1 MDDLSSELQ
10 KLKIDQSKRHSR
22 REGPSKS
29 WILFLVVIF
38 ALVLV
43 GVFIFSGPAD
53 ALTVR
58 TVRPD
63 LGDREAPVLVA
74 TGYVVAH
81 HKIDLS
87 SKVIGRVEW
96 IGVEKGDRV
105 RKGQLLVKLEDREY
119 RAQVD
124 RALAVHEGASARL
137 AELESGSRP
146 EEIQRARAE
155 MDRAEAQLRTDE
167 ANLDR
172 VEGLVTEGIFTAR
185 DLDEALGRR
194 DVSRANLEALALA
207 LDLVRLGPRIEQIN
221 AARAEV
227 ARARADLDYSETLL
241 DAVEIR
247 APIDGV
253 ILERI
258 VEPGEMVTT
267 SFVGE
272 RGAKSSTVS
281 LADLND
287 LQVELDISQNDF
299 NRIHADQECRA
310 VTDAYP
316 DRVYDC
322 VVAEIAPE
330 ADRQR
335 ATIQVKVQILAP
347 DTLIKPEMNAR
358 VTFLDAD
365 VETTADSGEQLS
377 IPSNSIVDRG
387 SGTAVLVLV
396 NGEVQVRPITI
407 DREVGVVSF
416 VSAGLT
422 GTESIIVG
430 EELTTLQPG
439 DRVERRNE

>member
-1 MDDLSSELQ
+1 MDELSNELH
-10 KLKIDQSKRHSR
+10 KLKIDKSKRHAR
-22 REGPSKS
+22 REGPSPG
-29 WILFLVVIF
+29 WILLLAFVFAGVV
-38 ALVLV
+38 A
-43 GVFIFSGPAD
+43 GVYFFRGSSEAVR
-53 ALTVR
+53 VR
-58 TVRPD
+58 TVRPRVES
-63 LGDREAPVLVA
+63 GESAILVA

-105 RKGQLLVKLEDREY
+105 RRGQLLVKLEDREY
-119 RAQVD
+119 QAQVD
-124 RALAVHEGASARL
+124 RARAVHQGAQARL
-137 AELESGSRP
+137 AELERGSRP
-146 EEIQRARAE
+146 EEIERAQAE
-155 MDRAEAQLRTDE
+155 VDRAEAQLRTDE
-167 ANLDR
+167 ADLTR
-172 VEGLVTEGIFTAR
+172 VQSLVSEGVFTAR
-185 DLDEALGRR
+185 DLDEAVGRR
-194 DVSRANLEALALA
+194 DVARAGLEALTRVYE
-207 LDLVRLGPRIEQIN
+207 LVRLGPRVEQID

-227 ARARADLDYSETLL
+227 ERARADMAYSQTLL

-299 NRIHADQECRA
+299 NRISPEQPCTA

-316 DRVYDC
+316 DRVYEC
-322 VVAEIAPE
+322 MVAEIAPE

-335 ATIQVKVQILAP
+335 ATIQVKVQILDP

-358 VTFLDAD
+358 VTFLDPEA
-365 VETTADSGEQLS
+365 TAREVTEQMS
-377 IPSNSIVDRG
+377 IPAGALIDHETG
-387 SGTAVLVLV
+387 KAVLILV
-396 NGEVQVRPITI
+396 DGEVRVKPITV
-407 DREVGVVSF
+407 DREVNDVAYVA
-416 VSAGLT
+416 AGLS
-422 GTESIIVG
+422 GDESIIVG
-430 EELTTLQPG
+430 DELQALKSG
-439 DRVERRNE
+439 DRVEGRPE

>member
-1 MDDLSSELQ
+1 MDELSNELH
-10 KLKIDQSKRHSR
+10 KLKIDKSKRHAR
-22 REGPSKS
+22 REGPSPG
-29 WILFLVVIF
+29 WILLLAFVFAGVVASVYF
-38 ALVLV
+38 FRGSSEAVR
-43 GVFIFSGPAD
+43 
-53 ALTVR
+53 VR
-58 TVRPD
+58 TVRPRVES
-63 LGDREAPVLVA
+63 GESAVLVA

-105 RKGQLLVKLEDREY
+105 RRGQLLVKLEDREY
-119 RAQVD
+119 QAQVD
-124 RALAVHEGASARL
+124 RARAVHQGAQARL
-137 AELESGSRP
+137 AELERGSRP
-146 EEIQRARAE
+146 EEIERAQAE
-155 MDRAEAQLRTDE
+155 VDRAEAQLRTDE
-167 ANLDR
+167 ADLTR
-172 VEGLVTEGIFTAR
+172 VQSLVSEGVFTAR
-185 DLDEALGRR
+185 DLDEAVGRR
-194 DVSRANLEALALA
+194 DVARAGLEALTRVYE
-207 LDLVRLGPRIEQIN
+207 LVRLGPRVEQID

-227 ARARADLDYSETLL
+227 ERARADMAYSQTLL

-299 NRIHADQECRA
+299 NRISPEQPCTA

-316 DRVYDC
+316 DRVYEC
-322 VVAEIAPE
+322 MVAEIAPE

-335 ATIQVKVQILAP
+335 ATIQVKVQILDP

-358 VTFLDAD
+358 VTFLDPEA
-365 VETTADSGEQLS
+365 TAREVTEQMS
-377 IPSNSIVDRG
+377 IPAGALIDHETG
-387 SGTAVLVLV
+387 KAVLILV
-396 NGEVQVRPITI
+396 DGEVRVKPITV
-407 DREVGVVSF
+407 DREVNDVAYVA
-416 VSAGLT
+416 AGLS
-422 GTESIIVG
+422 GDESIIVG
-430 EELTTLQPG
+430 DELQALKSG
-439 DRVERRNE
+439 DRVEGRPE

>member
-1 MDDLSSELQ
+1 MDELSNELH
-10 KLKIDQSKRHSR
+10 KLKIDKSKRHRR
-22 REGPSKS
+22 REGPSPG
-29 WILFLVVIF
+29 WILFLAFVFAGVV
-38 ALVLV
+38 A
-43 GVFIFSGPAD
+43 GVYFFRGSSEAV
-53 ALTVR
+53 TVR
-58 TVRPD
+58 TVRPRVES
-63 LGDREAPVLVA
+63 GESPVLVA

-96 IGVEKGDRV
+96 IGVERGDRV
-105 RKGQLLVKLEDREY
+105 RRGQLQVKLEDREY
-119 RAQVD
+119 QAQVD
-124 RALAVHEGASARL
+124 RARAVHQGARARL
-137 AELESGSRP
+137 AELERGSRP
-146 EEIQRARAE
+146 EEIERAQAE
-155 MDRAEAQLRTDE
+155 VDRGEAQLRTDE
-167 ANLDR
+167 ANLTR
-172 VEGLVTEGIFTAR
+172 VESLVSEGVFTAR

-194 DVSRANLEALALA
+194 DVARASLEALTRVYELI
-207 LDLVRLGPRIEQIN
+207 RLGPRVEQID
-221 AARAEV
+221 AARGEV
-227 ARARADLDYSETLL
+227 ERARADMAYSQTLL

-299 NRIHADQECRA
+299 NRISPEQPCTA

-316 DRVYDC
+316 DRSYEC

-335 ATIQVKVQILAP
+335 ATIQVKVQILDP

-358 VTFLDAD
+358 VTFLDPEAKARE
-365 VETTADSGEQLS
+365 VTEQMS
-377 IPSNSIVDRG
+377 IPAGALIDHETGKAVMILVDG
-387 SGTAVLVLV
+387 V
-396 NGEVQVRPITI
+396 VRVKPITV
-407 DREVGVVSF
+407 DREVDDVAYVA
-416 VSAGLT
+416 AGLT
-422 GTESIIVG
+422 GDESIIVG
-430 EELTTLQPG
+430 DELQTLESG
-439 DRVERRNE
+439 DRVEGRPE

>member
-1 MDDLSSELQ
+1 MDDLSNELH
-10 KLKIDQSKRHSR
+10 KLKIDKSQRHPR
-22 REGPSKS
+22 REGPSPG
-29 WILFLVVIF
+29 WILFLAFV
-38 ALVLV
+38 
-43 GVFIFSGPAD
+43 FSGVVAGVYFFRGSSE
-53 ALTVR
+53 AVTVR
-58 TVRPD
+58 TVRPRVES
-63 LGDREAPVLVA
+63 GESPVLVA

-105 RKGQLLVKLEDREY
+105 RRGQLLVKLEDREY
-119 RAQVD
+119 QAQVD
-124 RALAVHEGASARL
+124 RARAVRQGAQARL
-137 AELESGSRP
+137 VELERGSRP
-146 EEIQRARAE
+146 EEIERAQAE
-155 MDRAEAQLRTDE
+155 VDRAEAQLRTDE
-167 ANLDR
+167 ANLTR
-172 VEGLVTEGIFTAR
+172 VQGLVSEGVFTAR

-194 DVSRANLEALALA
+194 DVSRASLEALTRTYELI
-207 LDLVRLGPRIEQIN
+207 RLGPRVEQID

-227 ARARADLDYSETLL
+227 ERARADLAYSQTLL

-299 NRIHADQECRA
+299 NRISPEQPCRA

-316 DRVYDC
+316 DRPYEC

-335 ATIQVKVQILAP
+335 ATIQVKVQILDP

-358 VTFLDAD
+358 VTFLDPGAKTHE
-365 VETTADSGEQLS
+365 VTQQMS
-377 IPSNSIVDRG
+377 IPAGALIDHETG
-387 SGTAVLVLV
+387 KAVLIVV
-396 NGEVQVRPITI
+396 GGEVRVKPITV
-407 DREVGVVSF
+407 DREVDDVAYVA
-416 VSAGLT
+416 AGLT
-422 GTESIIVG
+422 GDESIIVG
-430 EELTTLQPG
+430 ELQGLKSG
-439 DRVERRNE
+439 DRVEGRQE